1 MAYSISDSLPRR
13 RPSLYSTAIFPRF
26 SHFSE
31 ASCDFSGLDLD
42 EMVNDV
48 VSQLPA
54 EHSGPRRPPEEVIPG
69 LFLGSVVYAG
79 LDQLRPYGPLLP
91 YCRNGSRLVQVD
103 LAATEGQ
110 LKVLLPWKTCAGQKG
125 TIETT
130 TGARGTVTFKVVRLS
145 DMEGSS
151 PASLVH
157 HSGPTPVIVDPVSV
171 YLRGAGDILG
181 TAFTVVGKL
190 FPQLP
195 KEFWLDVLSHRLRVL
210 LTGIAPP

>member
-1 MAYSISDSLPRR
+1 MMTLRSFSVLLLLCAGMVR
-13 RPSLYSTAIFPRF
+13 AIPQLKT
-26 SHFSE
+26 SPAD

-54 EHSGPRRPPEEVIPG
+54 EYPRHKRPFEEVIPG
-69 LFLGSVVYAG
+69 LFVGSIVHTG
-79 LDQLRPYGPLLP
+79 LDKLRPYGPPLP

-103 LAATEGQ
+103 LATAGDQ
-110 LKVLLPWKTCAGQKG
+110 LKALVPWKTCGGQKG

-130 TGARGTVTFKVVRLS
+130 TGARVTVTFKVVRLTGK
-145 DMEGSS
+145 EGSTQ
-151 PASLVH
+151 AALVH
-157 HSGPTPVIVDPVSV
+157 HSGPTPVIVESVSI

-190 FPQLP
+190 FPQMP
-195 KEFWLDVLSHRLRVL
+195 KEFWLDVLTHRLRVIL
-210 LTGIAPP
+210 QDITSS